1 MGHFEVGP
9 YKCQLI
15 KMPRIFLFFD
25 ELKSNSSQ
33 ILKLRVASSV
43 LGDIEFL
50 KLIMIFL
57 ISIDKFL
64 YVYSADL
71 CAFGALMGYFLIFW
85 WFYGTK
91 STQ

>member
-1 MGHFEVGP
+1 MGHLEVGL

-57 ISIDKFL
+57 IGICKLDSG
-64 YVYSADL
+64 V
-71 CAFGALMGYFLIFW
+71 GAVLEHCPHRTAPLRA
-85 WFYGTK
+85 
-91 STQ
+91 